1 MVQVAQTVQ
10 VVQVVQV
17 MQVMQVMQAMQVV
30 QATLDFGLL
39 LFIQEMMFLPRS
51 LFRYAARRRQ

>member
-1 MVQVAQTVQ
+1 MVQVVQVVQVAQTVQ
-10 VVQVVQV
+10 VVQAVQVVQV
-17 MQVMQVMQAMQVV
+17 M

>member
-1 MVQVAQTVQ
+1 MVQVVQTVQ
-10 VVQVVQV
+10 VMQVMQAVQVVQV
-17 MQVMQVMQAMQVV
+17 MQVM